1 LSAREDGQ
9 SALIGI
15 TTYGRDKEGRFAL
28 PVEYVEAVRRAGG
41 VPVLLPPGEASV
53 DELIERLDGFVLSG
67 GGDVDPARYGGDT
80 AHPKVERIDAARDAF
95 ELALARAVVDRR
107 VPALSICRGCQVMN
121 VALGGSLHEHL
132 PDAVG
137 ESIAHRPEAQ
147 DDQKGDDEVRI
158 RHAVEVEGGSRLAT
172 LMGTMRSSPVT
183 WHHQAPNRVAAPL
196 RVAARADDGTIEA
209 LELPEHPWLVAV
221 QWHPE
226 MSAAE
231 DVEQQ
236 RIFDG
241 LVAAARERRGARV
254 G

>member
-1 LSAREDGQ
+1 
-9 SALIGI
+9 
-15 TTYGRDKEGRFAL
+15 YPRDAKGDFRL
-28 PVEYVEAVRRAGG
+28 PADYLDAVRRAGG
-41 VPVLLPPGEASV
+41 VPVLLAPGAGEAEV
-53 DELIERLDGFVLSG
+53 AALVERLDGIVLSG
-67 GGDVDPARYGGDT
+67 GGDVDPAHYGGDA
-80 AHPKVERIDAARDAF
+80 AHAKIERVDAERDAF
-95 ELALARAVVDRR
+95 ELALARAVVERQ

-121 VALGGSLHEHL
+121 VALGGTLHEHL

-137 ESIAHRPEAQ
+137 ESIAHRPKAN

-158 RHAVEVEGGSRLAT
+158 RHAVEVEGGSRLAD
-172 LMGTMRSSPVT
+172 LMGTMRPSPVS
-183 WHHQAPNRVAAPL
+183 WHHQAPDGVAPGL
-196 RVAARADDGTIEA
+196 CVAARADDGTIEA

-241 LVAAARERRGARV
+241 LVE
-254 G
+254 